1 MNEELFNF
9 LLNEEDYTL
18 EQIQQLYKWDKD
30 GAELA
35 NKITDRVNNKPNPV
49 CEIAMDSMCS
59 RCPIYRVKDRLPDSI
74 ELSCVAVYIIINLLK
89 EEK

>member
-18 EQIQQLYKWDKD
+18 AQIQQLYKWDKD

-35 NKITDRVNNKPNPV
+35 NKITDIVNNKPGHV
-49 CEIAMDSMCS
+49 CEIAMNSMCS
-59 RCPIYRVKDRLPDSI
+59 RCPIHRVKDRLPDSI
-74 ELSCVAVYIIINLLK
+74 ELSCMAIYIMINLLK

>member
-18 EQIQQLYKWDKD
+18 EQLQQLYEWDKD

-35 NKITDRVNNKPNPV
+35 NKITEIVNNKPGHV
-49 CEIAMDSMCS
+49 CAIAMNSMCS
-59 RCPIYRVKDRLPDSI
+59 KCPIHRVKYRLPDSI
-74 ELSCVAVYIIINLLK
+74 ELSCVAIYIIINLLK

>member
-9 LLNEEDYTL
+9 LLNEENYTL
-18 EQIQQLYKWDKD
+18 EQLQQLYEWDKD

-35 NKITDRVNNKPNPV
+35 NKITDIVNNKPGHV
-49 CEIAMDSMCS
+49 CEIAINSMCS
-59 RCPIYRVKDRLPDSI
+59 KCPIHRVKDRLPDSI
-74 ELSCVAVYIIINLLK
+74 ELSCTAIYIIINLLK

>member
-18 EQIQQLYKWDKD
+18 EQLQQLYEWDKD

-35 NKITDRVNNKPNPV
+35 NKITYIVNNKPGHV
-49 CEIAMDSMCS
+49 CEIAMNSMCS
-59 RCPIYRVKDRLPDSI
+59 KCPIHRVKDRLPDSI
-74 ELSCVAVYIIINLLK
+74 ELSCVAIYIIINLLK

>member
-18 EQIQQLYKWDKD
+18 EQLQQLYEWDKD

-35 NKITDRVNNKPNPV
+35 NKITDIVNNKPGHV
-49 CEIAMDSMCS
+49 CEIAMNSMCS
-59 RCPIYRVKDRLPDSI
+59 KCPIHRVKDRLPDSI
-74 ELSCVAVYIIINLLK
+74 ELSCVAIYIIINLLK